1 MTNYDKENSVDA
13 TPVGT
18 VYVTGSSVDKGQVD
32 LEKTVQYLKGLEKAL
47 KFFIAK
53 TSPEIAQSSYSIEVR
68 IRPGSLVTDI
78 ITIGCW
84 VGASVF
90 TVGLGSYVKTAAEQ
104 LAKNDV
110 GEKTTKVYS
119 QKRPAGDEDC
129 CQTGKT

>member
-1 MTNYDKENSVDA
+1 MTNYDEENSVDT

-68 IRPGSLVTDI
+68 IRPGSLVT
-78 ITIGCW
+78 GHYHNW
-84 VGASVF
+84 VLGGGYWCSYRRSW
-90 TVGLGSYVKTAAEQ
+90 GLC
-104 LAKNDV
+104 KNS
-110 GEKTTKVYS
+110 GRANGK
-119 QKRPAGDEDC
+119 KRCGR
-129 CQTGKT
+129 KNN